1 MPKLNER
8 KAAVPTVPTFLNLPQ
23 TTRAELESLIGRE
36 GVHTLT
42 DAVCFA
48 ASVAAKT
55 KTRTRTA
62 KETR

>member
-8 KAAVPTVPTFLNLPQ
+8 KAATVPTYLNLPA
-23 TTRAELESLIGRE
+23 TTRAELESLMGRE
-36 GVHTLT
+36 GIRTLT

-55 KTRTRTA
+55 KARRTA